1 MQHFFAFVALR
12 SEHCCSEDKTLQ
24 LQSCFSVMGCRRGGT
39 DQEIRDSFFP
49 EDVRTQCIPK
59 RQGTPGV
66 TEDVYSN
73 SNPPEK
79 CRESLSLSALAP
91 HAPKCRGQPG
101 ATLML
106 HHCRE
111 ANTTC
116 GTEIAKLKLALM
128 CPMLLL
134 LSPGELLGLD
144 SSAYCPSDLHFWA
157 HYNITCHQI
166 VAVIITELGIIRKW
180 EQSWL

>member
-1 MQHFFAFVALR
+1 MFHSVQTCPTNSMQHFFAFVALR

-91 HAPKCRGQPG
+91 HAPRCRGQPG

-144 SSAYCPSDLHFWA
+144 SSAYCPSDLHF
-157 HYNITCHQI
+157 
-166 VAVIITELGIIRKW
+166 
-180 EQSWL
+180 